1 MSARRFKFAL
11 EPLRTVR
18 EHAEQVA
25 MRDLAGELRQADAI
39 QHELHSTERRL
50 TAARQTTPEEPL
62 SAVELAARQLYLE
75 RVEREVADAKLRAQV
90 QDGHVET
97 MRERLQHAARERE
110 QVDRLA
116 ERRRAEHERVER
128 RRERDA
134 GDEIS
139 IQMHLT
145 DSAVRAWASSR

>member
-1 MSARRFKFAL
+1 MSARRFTFAL

-25 MRDLAGELRQADAI
+25 MRDLAGELRQADALR
-39 QHELHSTERRL
+39 HELQSTEQRL
-50 TAARQTTPEEPL
+50 DAARDVQPEATL
-62 SAVELAARQLYLE
+62 TAVELAARQLYLE
-75 RVEREVADAKLRAQV
+75 RVEREVADAKYRAQL
-90 QDGHVET
+90 QEGHVEAT
-97 MRERLQHAARERE
+97 RERLQLAARDRE

-116 ERRRAEHERVER
+116 ERRRAEHDRAER

-139 IQMHLT
+139 IQMHLS
-145 DSAVRAWASSR
+145 DSAVRG

>member
-1 MSARRFKFAL
+1 MSARRFTFAL

-25 MRDLAGELRQADAI
+25 MRDLAGELRQADALRT
-39 QHELHSTERRL
+39 ELQSTEQRL
-50 TAARQTTPEEPL
+50 SAAREGHREATLT
-62 SAVELAARQLYLE
+62 AVELAARQLYLE
-75 RVEREVADAKLRAQV
+75 RVEREVAEAKHRAQL
-90 QDGHVET
+90 QEHHVAAT
-97 MRERLQHAARERE
+97 RERLQLAARERE
-110 QVDRLA
+110 KVDRLA
-116 ERRRAEHERVER
+116 ARRRAEHEREQR

-145 DSAVRAWASSR
+145 ESAVRG

>member
-1 MSARRFKFAL
+1 MRSRRFSFAL

-39 QHELHSTERRL
+39 RHELRSTEERL
-50 TAARQTTPEEPL
+50 DAARTGEAEAPL
-62 SAVELAARQLYLE
+62 TAVELAARQLYLE
-75 RVEREVADAKLRAQV
+75 RVERELAETRVRAEV
-90 QDGHVET
+90 QEGHVAA
-97 MRERLQHAARERE
+97 MRERLQVAARDRE

-116 ERRRAEHERVER
+116 ERRRAEHERKER

-145 DSAVRAWASSR
+145 ESAVRG

>member
-1 MSARRFKFAL
+1 MSARRFIFAL

-25 MRDLAGELRQADAI
+25 MRDLAGELRHADALRT
-39 QHELHSTERRL
+39 ELQSTEQRL
-50 TAARQTTPEEPL
+50 DAARDGHREVTLT
-62 SAVELAARQLYLE
+62 AVELAAQQLYLE
-75 RVEREVADAKLRAQV
+75 RVEREVADAKYRAQL
-90 QDGHVET
+90 QDGHVEAT
-97 MRERLQHAARERE
+97 RERLQEAARDRQ

-116 ERRRAEHERVER
+116 ERRRAEHDRGER
-128 RRERDA
+128 RRERDD

-145 DSAVRAWASSR
+145 ESGARG